1 MAAPKRKENP
11 SSKLYASSNPKK
23 PRKEENS
30 PKDSKR
36 LQDLETATD
45 SDPIV
50 ESDTTSHSG
59 DDDGVSWPSDEEVEA
74 GEDEE
79 GVGLANNNED
89 GGMKTAAAASASD
102 SAKKVSQANGAA
114 QGMSE
119 LFMTRL
125 FWLTSEQEIH
135 LKKHTQSRRLKSKS
149 AKPPSLT
156 QIQ

>member
-11 SSKLYASSNPKK
+11 SSKLYAGSNPKK
-23 PRKEENS
+23 PRKEEN
-30 PKDSKR
+30 PAKDSKR

-59 DDDGVSWPSDEEVEA
+59 DDDGVLWPSDEEVEA
-74 GEDEE
+74 GEDGE
-79 GVGLANNNED
+79 GVGLAKNNED
-89 GGMKTAAAASASD
+89 GGMKIAEAASASD
-102 SAKKVSQANGAA
+102 SAKKVPKTNVAA

-119 LFMTRL
+119 LVMIGL
-125 FWLTSEQEIH
+125 FWLTSEQGIH

-149 AKPPSLT
+149 AKPPNLT

>member
-11 SSKLYASSNPKK
+11 SPKLYAGSTPKK
-23 PRKEENS
+23 PRKEEK
-30 PKDSKR
+30 PAKDSKR

-59 DDDGVSWPSDEEVEA
+59 EDDGVSWPSDEEVEA
-74 GEDEE
+74 GEDWE
-79 GVGLANNNED
+79 GVGLANNKED
-89 GGMKTAAAASASD
+89 RGMKIAEAASTSD
-102 SAKKVSQANGAA
+102 SAKKVPRTQGAA

-119 LFMTRL
+119 FVMTGL
-125 FWLTSEQEIH
+125 FWLTSEQGIH

-149 AKPPSLT
+149 ARPPSLT